1 MFKKLLIVI
10 PKIIFLI
17 FCYAM
22 AIVIGCI
29 SAYFTFS
36 FYTDGNTGFDFFAL
50 GFMAVSLELIKFV
63 FATVYPFVKY
73 RDIKIEKTILLIMK
87 ITFLISILSSIYYLL
102 LGKEVSL
109 SPASRT
115 VEMLYINIPV
125 LNVIPL
131 AFSQFISTISISVLI
146 EFLIIYLPTIA
157 PILFVSKDYNRKT
170 YATSNMDK
178 VREIMKVIP
187 ERLINNL
194 HKKIVGN
201 IESESITVNE
211 ITSNKL
217 NLKLLK
223 NDISNMQT
231 DRNESKELSN
241 SSDVENDVFKNSV
254 HDRELEEL
262 LDVIF
267 KNKEGFI
274 CPSVSFLVNNT
285 NLSRNKI
292 NNYKKYLDGIGV
304 LYTTGTSTT
313 LQVDT
318 KEEALKAIKN
328 GSVIYD
334 M

>member
-1 MFKKLLIVI
+1 MCKKLLIAI

-17 FCYAM
+17 FCYTM
-22 AIVIGCI
+22 AIIIGCI

-102 LGKEVSL
+102 LGKEISL
-109 SPASRT
+109 SPASKT
-115 VEMLYINIPV
+115 VEMLYTNIPV

-131 AFSQFISTISISVLI
+131 ALSQFISTISISILI
-146 EFLIIYLPTIA
+146 EFLIVYLPTIA
-157 PILFVSKDYNRKT
+157 PVLFKEKVYNRKV
-170 YATSNMDK
+170 YSMSSMDK
-178 VREIMKVIP
+178 IEEIIKVIP
-187 ERLINNL
+187 DRLIDNL
-194 HKKIVGN
+194 HKKIFKN
-201 IESESITVNE
+201 IDLDRITVNE
-211 ITSNKL
+211 VSESKPK
-217 NLKLLK
+217 LKLLK
-223 NDISNMQT
+223 NTTFNMQT
-231 DRNESKELSN
+231 DRVINEESNYNSFVEDTILSN
-241 SSDVENDVFKNSV
+241 TV
-254 HDRELEEL
+254 HDKELEEL

-267 KNKEGFI
+267 ENKEGFI
-274 CPSVSFLVNNT
+274 CPSINFLVKNT
-285 NLSRNKI
+285 SLSRNKI
-292 NNYKKYLDGIGV
+292 NNYKKYLDEIGV

-318 KEEALKAIKN
+318 KEDALKAIEN
-328 GSVIYD
+328 GGIFYE